1 MASTGET
8 RKQIRE
14 EWDLPLLKA
23 WYSHC
28 ADHPPVHILVAAYMG
43 IKPKSKAANPD
54 RLEGEDAIAFLM
66 SNPALAQR

>member
-8 RKQIRE
+8 RRQIRE

-23 WYSHC
+23 WYEHC

-43 IKPKSKAANPD
+43 IKPKGRKDPD
-54 RLEGEDAIAFLM
+54 RLEGDEAAAFLM
-66 SNPALAQR
+66 SNPALAHR

>member
-8 RKQIRE
+8 RQKIRD

-23 WYSHC
+23 WYGYC

-43 IKPKSKAANPD
+43 IKPKSKPDPD
-54 RLEGEDAIAFLM
+54 RLEGEEAIAFLM
-66 SNPALAQR
+66 SNPALAHR